1 MNNDSA
7 ANDLPSSETQTP
19 AQTPVVSE
27 RTTATAGD
35 DVPEPVLTTNDAQSP
50 AQKSAHAQ
58 IKKKQ
63 EFITS
68 LMLNLD
74 ILIYVEL
81 SILYYM
87 DCSLFRLLLRSVNQM
102 MFLTPK
108 PTFIP
113 PAPQHGPYIG
123 AIFLPNIICIL
134 LHLFTARPE
143 AGEAMRGYLHGGIII
158 DLIGYKGPTSKFHL
172 LLLDLLVLVLQ
183 CFMLAVHVEKGRLS
197 TIKDAFKTSS
207 VTPVTMVQ
215 GEAVAVTQDLDAEE
229 RGERNDDIVTSN
241 SDMEM
246 QVMMPQSDGSSSRN
260 EEGDGDSE
268 RERLRAESPPP
279 QEEELDTTLEILWS
293 GTAIVNDFHIL
304 HNLRRQWQNYGSAT
318 ESALQTVGF
327 SAEFAAVTASRRM
340 NGASARFQR
349 DVEPLET

>member
-7 ANDLPSSETQTP
+7 ETDLPSSETQTP
-19 AQTPVVSE
+19 AQTPVLSE
-27 RTTATAGD
+27 RTTAAGD
-35 DVPEPVLTTNDAQSP
+35 DAPEPVLRTNDAQSP
-50 AQKSAHAQ
+50 AQKIAHAQ
-58 IKKKQ
+58 LKKKQ

-74 ILIYVEL
+74 ILIYAEL

-143 AGEAMRGYLHGGIII
+143 AGEAMRGYLHGGMII

-197 TIKDAFKTSS
+197 TIIHAFKTSAI
-207 VTPVTMVQ
+207 TPVTMAQ
-215 GEAVAVTQDLDAEE
+215 GEAVAVIQNLDAEE
-229 RGERNDDIVTSN
+229 RGERSDAFVMSNGDI
-241 SDMEM
+241 EM
-246 QVMMPQSDGSSSRN
+246 QGVMPQDDGSFRN
-260 EEGDGDSE
+260 EDVDGDSE
-268 RERLRAESPPP
+268 RERLAESPPP
-279 QEEELDTTLEILWS
+279 QDEEVDTTLDILWS
-293 GTAIVNDFHIL
+293 GTAIVNEFHVL

-340 NGASARFQR
+340 NAASARFQR
-349 DVEPLET
+349 DVESLGP